1 MPEKKSKENV
11 KVIAQ
16 NRKARHDYIVLQTYE
31 AGIALEGTEVKSC
44 RNNGVSMVD
53 CYAVIHS
60 GELRVENLNIAA
72 YAFGNRNNH
81 EPRRTRKL
89 LMHKQEIARLKRSIE
104 EKGMTLIPLSMYF
117 KHGRVKVEL
126 GLCRGKNVHD
136 KREALKE
143 KSDQRDIQRVM
154 HAKR

>member
-1 MPEKKSKENV
+1 MPEKKSQESV

-16 NRKARHDYIVLQTYE
+16 NRKARHDYIVQQTYE

-53 CYAVIHS
+53 CYAVIRS
-60 GELRVENLNIAA
+60 GELLVENLNIAA

-89 LMHKQEIARLKRSIE
+89 LMHKQEIARLKRNIE

-117 KHGRVKVEL
+117 KRGRVKVEL

-136 KREALKE
+136 KREDLKK
-143 KSDQRDIQRVM
+143 KSDQRDIQRAM
-154 HAKR
+154 NAKR

>member
-1 MPEKKSKENV
+1 MPEKKSQEGV

-16 NRKARHDYIVLQTYE
+16 NRKARHDYIVQQTFE

-53 CYAVIHS
+53 CYAVIRT
-60 GELRVENLNIAA
+60 GELLVENLNIAT

-89 LMHKQEIARLKRSIE
+89 LMHKQEIARLKRNIE

-117 KHGRVKVEL
+117 KRGRVKVEL

-136 KREALKE
+136 KREDLKK
-143 KSDQRDIQRVM
+143 KSDQRDIQRAM
-154 HAKR
+154 NAKR

>member
-1 MPEKKSKENV
+1 MPDKKTKENV
-11 KVIAQ
+11 KIIAQ
-16 NRKARHDYIVLQTYE
+16 NRKARHDYIVLQTFE

-53 CYAVIHS
+53 CYAVILS
-60 GELRVENLNIAA
+60 GEIWVNNLNIST

-81 EPRRTRKL
+81 EPTRQRKL
-89 LMHKQEIARLKRSIE
+89 LMHKQEIARLKRNIE

-117 KHGRVKVEL
+117 KHGRAKVEL

-136 KREALKE
+136 KREDLKK
-143 KSDQRDIQRVM
+143 KSDQREIQRAM
-154 HAKR
+154 NTKR